1 MRKYLILTGL
11 FLANFTQAQI
21 MLPSYQAI
29 QYVESS
35 FYPTNTVFCNGTP
48 TEIVDVVS
56 VASGRIWMD
65 RNLGASRVAVS
76 SGDALSFGDLYQ
88 WGRLSDGHQC
98 RNSGTTTG
106 RSSSDIPG
114 NSLFVKGSN
123 GTTNDWRNPQNNN
136 LWQGVNGINNPCPSG
151 YRVPT
156 RTELLVEVNSWGG
169 SVLGAFNSSLKL
181 PAAGSRYYLDNSFN
195 AGECAYWTS
204 GITNAGVWY
213 SQSYIALGNTHFIDY
228 KERQYGFSVR
238 CIKN

>member
-1 MRKYLILTGL
+1 MCKYLILTGL

-29 QYVESS
+29 QYVGPP

-56 VASGRIWMD
+56 VATGRIWMD
-65 RNLGASRVAVS
+65 RNLGASQVAAS

-114 NSLFVKGSN
+114 NSLFVRGSN

-169 SVLGAFNSSLKL
+169 SSLGAFNSTLKL
-181 PAAGSRYYLDNSFN
+181 PGAGSRDYLSNSFN
-195 AGECAYWTS
+195 GGECSYWTS
-204 GITNAGVWY
+204 SIVAAPYW
-213 SQSYIALGNTHFIDY
+213 QSYRYVALGNLYRVDLDY
-228 KERQYGFSVR
+228 RQWGFSVR